1 MKNRNY
7 HLYYTGRAISGI
19 GDALQDIAVITIIA
33 LLTNSVFVSGLVV
46 ALNSLARIL
55 CSFFAIKNKYVKDC
69 KKILTYLNYLYALI
83 TGIFYV
89 ILILTSSRAVL
100 TVVVVSYET
109 ICSMIYTFY
118 KIYQEMIVKEVSDSN
133 EKISRLYATDNM
145 IKVVVSFLST
155 FLLLLMSYKEF
166 LVINAISF
174 ILSGMIVSRLNVD
187 LSSVQTELKSDEP
200 SHHVKEN
207 ITDFYKKYESVFRIV
222 ILSAILSF
230 FFASYNVMFQKV
242 IRTFEIDIK
251 YIGFFNAVYC
261 ILSIVLSYAAGY
273 IDAKKIKKIS
283 FAVLW
288 IGLIFSILSLS
299 NHKWILLGY
308 LLFLFPM
315 VGAGYNTVA
324 QIYFQNNTQRDDI
337 PMLKSIYNILC
348 GISILLSGIVTPFLL
363 LHFSVFFAAMMLL
376 FALSMLFLY
385 LPKRAQNVGCKKD

>member
-89 ILILTSSRAVL
+89 ILILTSSRAIL
-100 TVVVVSYET
+100 TVAVVSYET

-155 FLLLLMSYKEF
+155 FLLLLMSYKGF

-251 YIGFFNAVYC
+251 YIGIFNAVYC

-376 FALSMLFLY
+376 FALSMIFLY
-385 LPKRAQNVGCKKD
+385 LPKRAQNVGCKKE

>member
-100 TVVVVSYET
+100 TVAVVSYET

-155 FLLLLMSYKEF
+155 FLLLLMSYKGF

-251 YIGFFNAVYC
+251 YIGIFNAVYC
-261 ILSIVLSYAAGY
+261 ILSIILSYAAGY

-385 LPKRAQNVGCKKD
+385 LPMRAQNVGCKKD